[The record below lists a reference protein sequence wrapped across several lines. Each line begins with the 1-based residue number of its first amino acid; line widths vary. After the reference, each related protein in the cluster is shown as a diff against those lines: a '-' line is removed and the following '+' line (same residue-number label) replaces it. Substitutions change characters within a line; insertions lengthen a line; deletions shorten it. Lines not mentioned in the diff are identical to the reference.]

1 MVVHSGQRPPLHL
14 SQTVCFLSPDI
25 VNISESFL
33 SPLINVVES
42 CVDGQLLLMQCL
54 TNLSDQLLV

>member
-33 SPLINVVES
+33 SPLINLMES
-42 CVDGQLLLMQCL
+42 CVDDLALI
-54 TNLSDQLLV
+54 